1 MKGLLT
7 MRSYPHNSPQ
17 AAGRIVALVLI
28 ADGHVCRSE
37 FDTLKQ
43 LDAARQLGLAEDELP
58 KIVQALCE
66 DLLMS
71 DSGASGL
78 MCRVDEATLASL
90 MAELSDEQMQRQVL
104 RLASAA
110 ASADTHLA
118 EGEHLVLE
126 AARRHWG
133 LSDAPSWLS
142 HRPLASAVA

>member
-1 MKGLLT
+1 

-17 AAGRIVALVLI
+17 AAGRIVSLVLI

-37 FDTLKQ
+37 FDALKR
-43 LDAARQLGLAEDELP
+43 LDAARQLGLADDELP

-71 DSGASGL
+71 DPGAHGL
-78 MCRVDEATLASL
+78 TCRVDEATLASL
-90 MAELSDEQMQRQVL
+90 MAEVSDERLQRQVL

-133 LSDAPSWLS
+133 LSDAPTWLTAQ
-142 HRPLASAVA
+142 PVASALA